1 MYVHVT
7 TSYIRIWT
15 LHYVLYWYCMYYI
28 GNVDTVHVY
37 TDLLCAEVL
46 SQVVHHRVQLGG
58 GNEAE
63 WEKSE
68 SLETLAKLI
77 FFYLIFIYFI
87 KFIKFPTHL
96 SPGQTLRK
104 LAWFSCWPEYEWP
117 SWRGIHSTQLSHF
130 YPGNIILQ
138 IIKGRPTSWCCLDK
152 LGLALISS
160 CL

>member
-28 GNVDTVHVY
+28 GNADTVHVY

-68 SLETLAKLI
+68 SLETLSNLI
-77 FFYLIFIYFI
+77 FFIWFLFILSNLSNFPPIWVLVKHFENLLDFPAGQNTSGHHGEEFIQLNCPIFI
-87 KFIKFPTHL
+87 L
-96 SPGQTLRK
+96 
-104 LAWFSCWPEYEWP
+104 E
-117 SWRGIHSTQLSHF
+117 
-130 YPGNIILQ
+130 ILFV
-138 IIKGRPTSWCCLDK
+138 RS
-152 LGLALISS
+152 
-160 CL
+160 